1 MKAKPVIVVHGG
13 AARVSEDEKPPQ
25 RHYLEAGMLTGWKML
40 SRGGSALDAAEESVA
55 LMEDSGAFDAGR
67 GSVLNAEK
75 KVELDAAIMSG
86 DLSLGSVAC
95 VSTTFNPIRL
105 ARKVMDA
112 SPHSLLV
119 GKGAEDFGARHGIRQ
134 CKPEE
139 LISERELARWKRGY
153 DKPFGTVGALA
164 LDSKGRIAAA
174 TSAGGTFRK
183 LPGRIGD
190 SPLVGCGTYAD
201 DLSGACSTTGHG
213 ESFMKTL
220 AAKTACDMLA
230 RTKTAQQAAEKTI
243 ALILKRTGG
252 HGGLILLRR
261 DGDFGIA
268 FNTPIMTRGYM
279 HSGMQEP
286 AVFVDP

>member
-1 MKAKPVIVVHGG
+1 MEFEPVIVVHGG
-13 AARVSEDEKPPQ
+13 AARITDEEKPPQ
-25 RHYLEAGMLTGWKML
+25 HHYLEAGLLTGWKVL
-40 SRGGSALDAAEESVA
+40 NSSGRAVDAVEEAVA

-95 VSTTFNPIRL
+95 VSNVCNPVRL
-105 ARKVMDA
+105 ARKIMDA

-119 GKGAEDFGARHGIRQ
+119 GKGAEDFAARHGVRA
-134 CKPEE
+134 CSMSE
-139 LISERELARWKRGY
+139 LVSERELARWTKGY
-153 DKPFGTVGALA
+153 DKPFGTVGAVA
-164 LDSKGRIAAA
+164 LDCQGHIAAA
-174 TSAGGTFRK
+174 TSTGGTFRK

-201 DLSGACSTTGHG
+201 DESGACSTTGHG

-220 AAKTACDMLA
+220 AAKTACDFLSQS
-230 RTKTAQQAAEKTI
+230 KTAQEAAEKAITHI
-243 ALILKRTGG
+243 KKRTGG
-252 HGGLILLRR
+252 HGGLILLRK

-268 FNTPIMTRGYM
+268 FNTPVMTRGYM
-279 HSGMQEP
+279 RRGMAEP
-286 AVFVDP
+286 AVFVNP

>member
-1 MKAKPVIVVHGG
+1 MKSKPVIVVHGG
-13 AARVSEDEKPPQ
+13 AARISEDEKPPQ
-25 RHYLEAGMLTGWKML
+25 RHYLEAAMLTGWKIL
-40 SRGGSALDAAEESVA
+40 SRGGSSLDAVEESVA

-95 VSTTFNPIRL
+95 VSTVLNPIRL
-105 ARKVMDA
+105 ARKIMEA

-119 GKGAEDFGARHGIRQ
+119 GKGAEDFASRHGFPP
-134 CKPEE
+134 CKPRE
-139 LISERELARWKRGY
+139 LVCERELNRWQKGY

-164 LDSKGRIAAA
+164 LDKSGHIAAA
-174 TSAGGTFRK
+174 TSTGGTFRK

-220 AAKTACDMLA
+220 AAKTACDLLSC
-230 RTKTAQQAAEKTI
+230 TKTTQEAAEKTI

-252 HGGLILLRR
+252 HGGLILLRN

-268 FNTPIMTRGYM
+268 FNTPVMTRGFM
-279 HSGMQEP
+279 HAGMAEP
-286 AVFVDP
+286 EVRVNP

>member
-1 MKAKPVIVVHGG
+1 MKTKPVIVVHGG
-13 AARVSEDEKPPQ
+13 AARISEEEKPPQ
-25 RHYLEAGMLTGWKML
+25 RHYLEEAMRTGWKLL
-40 SRGGSALDAAEESVA
+40 SRGGTALDAVMESVA

-67 GSVLNAEK
+67 GAVLNAEK

-95 VSTTFNPIRL
+95 VSTTFNPVRL
-105 ARKVMDA
+105 ARKIMDA

-119 GKGAEDFGARHGIRQ
+119 GKGADDFGARHGIRQ

-139 LISERELARWKRGY
+139 LVSERELSRWKHGY
-153 DKPFGTVGALA
+153 DKPFGTVGAVA
-164 LDSKGRIAAA
+164 LDSSGHIAAA
-174 TSAGGTFRK
+174 TSTGGTFRK

-201 DLSGACSTTGHG
+201 SESGACSTTGHG
-213 ESFMKTL
+213 ESFMKMV

-230 RTKTAQQAAEKTI
+230 TTKTAQAAAEATM
-243 ALILKRTGG
+243 ATILKRTGG
-252 HGGLILLRR
+252 HGGMILLRR

-268 FNTPIMTRGYM
+268 FNTPVMTRGYFKA
-279 HSGMQEP
+279 GMAEP
-286 AVFVDP
+286 VAFVDP